1 MMMRA
6 VLAAAVSSFLV
17 SFSLRAADEK
27 ALLTELR
34 PSELERHAR
43 EIVRHARDGGSSGEL
58 AAVDYVVKALEADG
72 IPVEVH
78 EFRAYVSYPGT
89 CRLQVKGAN
98 LPASPKCKTQ
108 ALARPTPA
116 GGVRGELVYVSD
128 GEKKAYEG
136 VDVRGKVVLVNAL
149 PLPDGVKHASD
160 AGAIGAVF
168 MSYSEHIQELTVSP
182 IWGTPNHRNYGE
194 LPKIPSV
201 HLSKAD
207 GEAMREAVGT
217 ATVTV
222 TIETEV
228 DTGWKTLRLPVA
240 TIESERDREGYVLVG
255 GHIDGWHY
263 AAVDEGASN
272 AAMIEMARLFH
283 RRRGELQRGLKVA
296 WWPAHSNG
304 RYAGSAWF
312 VDDQWIDLRD
322 NAVAYMN
329 IDGVGQTGA
338 TVYGSSNTASMDDL
352 AEAVLGD
359 VASAAVEPDRPG
371 RNSDQGFYGIGLPL
385 LQFDHGRT
393 DPGGRYWFWHTEEDT
408 FDKID
413 FEVLASDTRLYL
425 AALSRL
431 LTSPIPPIRLSAE
444 TSELKARLL
453 EWKGKAGSHLDL
465 SAVIERAEE
474 LDARARALDEKLR
487 SASSASTADSRAAHG
502 TGDTSGPPGDL
513 SRARALPAGSG
524 ARGSEASR
532 SRTARDPWEP
542 SGRERPLRLHPH
554 LSRAGTEPDPRP
566 PRPGARRSQG
576 TGACARRAG
585 LMPLHLGTMGK
596 SCFNSSSPGLRPYSQ
611 TSNASACTAPRARS
625 TPYPCSRAAL
635 TSGESGRAPRVVA
648 SHRFR
653 SSAPRGTSARIPSV
667 QGSHS

>member
-1 MMMRA
+1 MMTRA

-17 SFSLRAADEK
+17 SHSLRADEK
-27 ALLTELR
+27 ALLAELR
-34 PSELERHAR
+34 TAELERHAR
-43 EIVRHARDGGSSGEL
+43 EIVRHARDGGSPGEL
-58 AAVDYVVKALEADG
+58 AAVDYVVRALEADG
-72 IPVEVH
+72 IEVEVH
-78 EFRAYVSYPGT
+78 EFRAYVSYPGR
-89 CRLQVKGAN
+89 CRLQVEGAN

-108 ALARPTPA
+108 ALAKPTSA
-116 GGVRGELVYVSD
+116 GAVRGDLVYVEG

-136 VDVRGKVVLVNAL
+136 IDVRGKVVLVNAL

-160 AGAIGAVF
+160 AGAVGAVF
-168 MSYSEHIQELTVSP
+168 TSYSEHIQELTVSP
-182 IWGTPNHRNYGE
+182 IWGTPNHRNHDE

-207 GEAMREAVGT
+207 GEALREAVGSG
-217 ATVTV
+217 TVAV
-222 TIETEV
+222 SIETEV
-228 DTGWKTLRLPVA
+228 DTGWKTLRLPIA
-240 TIESERDREGYVLVG
+240 TIESEKDREGYVLVG

-272 AAMIEMARLFH
+272 AAMIELARLFH

-338 TVYGSSNTASMDDL
+338 TVYGSSNTASMDAL
-352 AEAVLGD
+352 AEAVLEG
-359 VASAAVEPDRPG
+359 VAGAAVEPDRPG

-385 LQFDHGRT
+385 LQFDHSRT

-453 EWKGKAGSHLDL
+453 ERKASAASHLDL
-465 SAVIERAEE
+465 SEVIERAEE
-474 LDARARALDEKLR
+474 LDARALALDEKLR
-487 SASSASTADSRAAHG
+487 SAPPASAAELVRRMVRVIRPVLRVTYQEY
-502 TGDTSGPPGDL
+502 GPYEQDPALEVPKLPGLDALATLGNLPVDGDL
-513 SRARALPAGSG
+513 YGFSRTSLVRERNRILDHLDQALAEARALEQALGG
-524 ARGSEASR
+524 
-532 SRTARDPWEP
+532 P
-542 SGRERPLRLHPH
+542 S
-554 LSRAGTEPDPRP
+554 
-566 PRPGARRSQG
+566 
-576 TGACARRAG
+576 
-585 LMPLHLGTMGK
+585 
-596 SCFNSSSPGLRPYSQ
+596 
-611 TSNASACTAPRARS
+611 
-625 TPYPCSRAAL
+625 
-635 TSGESGRAPRVVA
+635 
-648 SHRFR
+648 
-653 SSAPRGTSARIPSV
+653 
-667 QGSHS
+667 

>member
-1 MMMRA
+1 MITRA
-6 VLAAAVSSFLV
+6 VLAAAVFSFLV
-17 SFSLRAADEK
+17 SPSLRADEK
-27 ALLTELR
+27 ALLAELR
-34 PSELERHAR
+34 PAELERHAR
-43 EIVRHARDGGSSGEL
+43 EIVRHLRDGGSPGEL

-89 CRLQVKGAN
+89 CRLQVEGAS

-116 GGVRGELVYVSD
+116 GGVRGELVYVAD

-182 IWGTPNHRNYGE
+182 IWGTPNHRNYAE

-207 GEAMREAVGT
+207 GEALREAVGSG
-217 ATVTV
+217 TVAV
-222 TIETEV
+222 AIETEV
-228 DTGWKTLRLPVA
+228 DSGWKTLRLPVA
-240 TIESERDREGYVLVG
+240 TIQSERDREGYVLVG
-255 GHIDGWHY
+255 GHIDGWHH

-283 RRRGELQRGLKVA
+283 RRRGELLRGLKVA

-312 VDDQWIDLRD
+312 VDNHWIDLRD
-322 NAVAYMN
+322 NAIAYMN
-329 IDGVGQTGA
+329 IDGVGQIEA
-338 TVYGSSNTASMDDL
+338 SAYSSSNTASMDDL
-352 AEAVLGD
+352 AKAVFRD
-359 VASAAVEPDRPG
+359 VAGTTAESERPG

-385 LQFDHGRT
+385 LQFDHSRT

-453 EWKGKAGSHLDL
+453 ERKAKARSHLDL

-487 SASSASTADSRAAHG
+487 SASSASTADLVRRMVRVIRPVLRV
-502 TGDTSGPPGDL
+502 TYQEYGPYQQDPALEVPKLPGLEALATLESLPVAGDL
-513 SRARALPAGSG
+513 YGFSRTSLVRERNRILDHLDQALAEARAL
-524 ARGSEASR
+524 E
-532 SRTARDPWEP
+532 
-542 SGRERPLRLHPH
+542 H
-554 LSRAGTEPDPRP
+554 
-566 PRPGARRSQG
+566 
-576 TGACARRAG
+576 
-585 LMPLHLGTMGK
+585 
-596 SCFNSSSPGLRPYSQ
+596 
-611 TSNASACTAPRARS
+611 
-625 TPYPCSRAAL
+625 AL
-635 TSGESGRAPRVVA
+635 DQN
-648 SHRFR
+648 RFDWD
-653 SSAPRGTSARIPSV
+653 
-667 QGSHS
+667 

>member
-27 ALLTELR
+27 TLLTELR

-43 EIVRHARDGGSSGEL
+43 EIVRHARDGGSPGEL

-78 EFRAYVSYPGT
+78 EFRAYVSYPGS
-89 CRLQVKGAN
+89 CRLQVEGAKT
-98 LPASPKCKTQ
+98 PASPKCKTQ

-116 GGVRGELVYVSD
+116 SGVRGELVYVSD

-201 HLSKAD
+201 HLSMAD
-207 GEAMREAVGT
+207 GEALQEAVGT

-228 DTGWKTLRLPVA
+228 DSGWKTLRLPVA

-413 FEVLASDTRLYL
+413 FQVLASDTRLYL

-453 EWKGKAGSHLDL
+453 ERKGKAGSHLDL

-487 SASSASTADSRAAHG
+487 SASSVSTADVVRRMVRVIRPVLRVTYQEHG
-502 TGDTSGPPGDL
+502 PYQQDPALEVPKVPGLEELATLGSLPVESDLYGFTRTSLVRERNRILDHL
-513 SRARALPAGSG
+513 DQALAEARAL
-524 ARGSEASR
+524 
-532 SRTARDPWEP
+532 
-542 SGRERPLRLHPH
+542 ERAL
-554 LSRAGTEPDPRP
+554 GG
-566 PRPGARRSQG
+566 PG
-576 TGACARRAG
+576 
-585 LMPLHLGTMGK
+585 
-596 SCFNSSSPGLRPYSQ
+596 
-611 TSNASACTAPRARS
+611 
-625 TPYPCSRAAL
+625 
-635 TSGESGRAPRVVA
+635 
-648 SHRFR
+648 
-653 SSAPRGTSARIPSV
+653 
-667 QGSHS
+667 